1 MDFHKLYEK
10 SGEIASP
17 PAGGSQNPYSYYA
30 LLNFLYIKILTQ
42 ND

>member
-1 MDFHKLYEK
+1 MLYEK

-30 LLNFLYIKILTQ
+30 
-42 ND
+42 